1 MQNEFD
7 KLMSELVDI
16 RSGVSAVVQTG
27 DVDDI
32 LDGYYLAGTE
42 KKHKSPTKRL
52 ISHKNSTTVH
62 K

>member
-1 MQNEFD
+1 MG
-7 KLMSELVDI
+7 ELVDI
-16 RSGVSAVVQTG
+16 RSGVSAVVKTT

-32 LDGYYLAGTE
+32 LDEFYLAGNTE

-52 ISHKNSTTVH
+52 INHKNSTTIH